1 MFSKLACIKIL
12 RKIILKMSLV
22 EIFGLTVSQIV
33 GDVNLKEF
41 ANKGGIQSF
50 VLGSLGYVAVAT
62 MMIVSLQNSSILI
75 VNNAW
80 NGLNSILENLI
91 AYFYLEERFESI
103 WQYIGILFIIFGI
116 YLLKIPLVKNK
127 SFHFPSFF
135 PKNYT

>member
-1 MFSKLACIKIL
+1 
-12 RKIILKMSLV
+12 MSLV

-50 VLGSLGYVAVAT
+50 VLGSVGYVAVAT
-62 MMIVSLQNSSILI
+62 MMIVSLQNSSILV

-91 AYFYLEERFESI
+91 AYFYLGERFKSI

-116 YLLKIPLVKNK
+116 YLLKLPLVKNIP
-127 SFHFPSFF
+127 FHFPPFF
-135 PKNYT
+135 PKNHTPN